1 MCDELTELDNKKFE
15 QQGGAINRREFGK
28 LTAIAS
34 LLALAPITANA
45 MDITENDVTIQ
56 TPDGDAEAYFVH
68 PSKGKH
74 AGVLMWT
81 DIKGLRNAF
90 RTMAAR
96 LAQSGYA
103 VLVPNPFYRSV
114 KVPAVPEDA
123 SFSDPDTRKLL
134 FSYARE
140 LTQEAAFSDA
150 KAFIGFLDQQESVD
164 TSKKIGTNGYC
175 MGGALVMRT
184 AAAVPDRVGAG
195 ATFHAGR
202 MVTDKEDS
210 PHLLIPQTPAQM
222 LHAVAENDD
231 QKSPDTKTI
240 LAKAYRQ
247 AGIPAEIEVYEGT
260 LHGWCSLDSSVYNE
274 AQAEKAW
281 SRMLNLFGKTL
292 V

>member
-68 PSKGKH
+68 PTKGKH

-150 KAFIGFLDQQESVD
+150 KAFIGFLDQQKSVD